1 MDLGEWEGLYKKQ
14 IKEHWPEIYGQ
25 WRGDRP
31 AEFRLLS
38 GRFPIRDVW
47 QRAEAVWAR
56 VLGDA
61 DAAGKA
67 RGGQRGP
74 HGDPVT
80 LVTGHNGINQAL
92 SIEHCS
98 VRIRPRVYSSG
109 PNPV

>member
-31 AEFRLLS
+31 AEFRLQS

-61 DAAGKA
+61 VAAGKA
-67 RGGQRGP
+67 RGGAEGAARRSRHTRDRPQRNQSGTE
-74 HGDPVT
+74 HRALLST
-80 LVTGHNGINQAL
+80 HQAL
-92 SIEHCS
+92 SVF
-98 VRIRPRVYSSG
+98 VRA
-109 PNPV
+109 